1 MKKIVNE
8 AYPKRNF
15 TPKNNGGKS
24 KRYIKA
30 YVKRLTSASDAA
42 QPSDAAADP
51 SAPAVKPKEIIQVT
65 LKNIGA
71 DDAQQI
77 KDTLIPNAKVFMSDA
92 KSKTGA
98 SFKVPTMTFTIPDAK
113 FAKWIKS
120 MLPKIETILSASNSS
135 EYPNLD
141 SLQNDILEAAHSA
154 PSEESIHMAEQS
166 LKELEEAIY
175 DAIKNNRWDEA
186 VELYKKTITL
196 VHRTYGVQLSPNNV
210 KTIYLQAER
219 AGIKPTDKGAA
230 TDSYWDDGTEK
241 FWPTFVRS
249 AQAWRKEFGRTVK
262 DEPKMKYV
270 IVSGFRKA
278 AGQDTINNRLKSQGR
293 NSLSDLSPQ
302 EREAIKNG
310 GLNGSVIKGYAYDVS
325 DTEGP
330 GDFFFNRGLLNNLE
344 GELTDSAKL
353 DNEEWIKKIKDSMS
367 KNPDTN
373 VSDDDKKRVLIST
386 EEGRAQ
392 IFLDAIQKLCTTSKY
407 EGGWDNLGV
416 TIDTSD
422 DKVIAFLKTV
432 ESVARKKLEL
442 SGWKNKTNID
452 KIAQMVTAS
461 VSLSTIGKD
470 KVKTLGYD
478 FRNTN
483 IFNTF
488 EECKSSVLA
497 VSDSI
502 ISALHRAVN
511 DDDKQN
517 AMAAVNENR
526 LHRFFNLMERM
537 NNRYNEN
544 YKYELSEGIINRPS
558 DDAIMSF
565 LGELG
570 LNIEDDS
577 IETNELM

>member
-1 MKKIVNE
+1 
-8 AYPKRNF
+8 
-15 TPKNNGGKS
+15 
-24 KRYIKA
+24 
-30 YVKRLTSASDAA
+30 
-42 QPSDAAADP
+42 
-51 SAPAVKPKEIIQVT
+51 
-65 LKNIGA
+65 
-71 DDAQQI
+71 
-77 KDTLIPNAKVFMSDA
+77 MSDA

-135 EYPNLD
+135 EYPSLD
-141 SLQNDILEAAHSA
+141 TLQNDILEAAHSA

-210 KTIYLQAER
+210 KTIYLQAEK

-249 AQAWRKEFGRTVK
+249 AQAWRKEFGRTIK

-293 NSLSDLSPQ
+293 DSLSDLSPQ

-353 DNEEWIKKIKDSMS
+353 DNEEWVQKIKDSMAN
-367 KNPDTN
+367 NPDAN

-392 IFLDAIQKLCTTSKY
+392 IFLNAMQKLCTTSKY
-407 EGGWDNLGV
+407 EGGWGDLNV
-416 TIDTSD
+416 TIDNSD
-422 DKVIAFLKTV
+422 DKVIAFLRTV
-432 ESVARKKLEL
+432 ESVARKKIES
-442 SGWKNKTNID
+442 SGWKNKTNVD

-517 AMAAVNENR
+517 AMAAINENR

-577 IETNELM
+577 VETNELM

>member
-1 MKKIVNE
+1 MKKIINE
-8 AYPKRNF
+8 AYPKRSF
-15 TPKNNGGKS
+15 TPKNKGGKS
-24 KRYIKA
+24 TRYIKIYA
-30 YVKRLTSASDAA
+30 KRLTSTSDAT
-42 QPSDAAADP
+42 QPSDATGP
-51 SAPAVKPKEIIQVT
+51 SALAAKPKEIIQIT
-65 LKNIGA
+65 LKNIDY

-77 KDTLIPNAKVFMSDA
+77 KDTLIPNAKVFMSEA

-98 SFKVPTMTFTIPDAK
+98 PLKVPTITFTIPGAK
-113 FAKWIKS
+113 FTKWIKS
-120 MLPKIETILSASNSS
+120 MYPKIETILSASNGS
-135 EYPNLD
+135 EYPKLDNLE
-141 SLQNDILEAAHSA
+141 NDIIDTVYSA
-154 PSEESIHMAEQS
+154 PNEESIHMAEQS

-175 DAIKNNRWDEA
+175 DAIKNNKWDEA

-196 VHRTYGVQLSPNNV
+196 VYRQYGVQLSPNNV
-210 KTIYLQAER
+210 KSIYLQAEK
-219 AGIKPTDKGAA
+219 AGIKPTDKGAE
-230 TDSYWDDGTEK
+230 TNSYWDDGTEK

-249 AQAWRKEFGRTVK
+249 PQSWRSDFGRTIK

-270 IVSGFRKA
+270 IVSSYRKK

-293 NSLSDLSPQ
+293 SSLSDLSPQ

-310 GLNGSVIKGYAYDVS
+310 GLSGTIVKGYAYDIS

-330 GDFFFNRGLLNNLE
+330 GDFFLKRGLLNNLE
-344 GELTDSAKL
+344 GILTDTAKL
-353 DNEEWIKKIKDSMS
+353 DNEEWIKKIKESMAN
-367 KNPDTN
+367 NPDAN
-373 VSDDDKKRVLIST
+373 VSDSDKKRVLIST

-392 IFLDAIQKLCTTSKY
+392 IFLDAMQKLCATPKY

-416 TIDTSD
+416 TIDNSD

-432 ESVARKKLEL
+432 ESVARKKIEL
-442 SGWKNKTNID
+442 SGWKNKTNVD
-452 KIAQMVTAS
+452 KIAQMVTSS
-461 VSLSTIGKD
+461 VSLSTVGRD
-470 KVKTLGYD
+470 KVKALGYD

-502 ISALHRAVN
+502 ISALHRTISEA
-511 DDDKQN
+511 DKKN
-517 AMAAVNENR
+517 AMDAINENG
-526 LHRFFNLMERM
+526 LHKFFNLMERM

-558 DDAIMSF
+558 DDEIMSF

-570 LNIEDDS
+570 LNIEDGS
-577 IETNELM
+577 VETNEPM